1 MKWYS
6 AKTGAKVFGFFMSDN
21 GYRGVKDA
29 IRRQYFIDG
38 KNIVDSCKG
47 DMSAYTDK
55 INQVYALIKKDKFV
69 DCAKPGYET
78 FFLIPGGNDLVV
90 DDEEIQI
97 DTTKKV
103 TAAKLTNAF
112 RKFNEKR
119 QLNRVLVNQ
128 FIEGIAK

>member
-1 MKWYS
+1 
-6 AKTGAKVFGFFMSDN
+6 
-21 GYRGVKDA
+21 
-29 IRRQYFIDG
+29 
-38 KNIVDSCKG
+38 
-47 DMSAYTDK
+47 
-55 INQVYALIKKDKFV
+55 
-69 DCAKPGYET
+69 
-78 FFLIPGGNDLVV
+78 LIPGGNDLVV